1 MKSTICI
8 LLSFLMVIVAFDT
21 FAQDKKAK
29 KKKKKE
35 KVENVQIQTT
45 TTTTTTPTK
54 QPDPVVIPSKENPNT
69 STQPVLETSNG
80 KEISKPVATKQP
92 VVTLEE
98 IIAQAKPVV
107 DQKPNGNVNWT
118 EQFIEAKGQSVID
131 TEKFKNIAQAKAMA
145 TRGAVVVA
153 QRNLLEIVKGVNV
166 TSETTVKDMITQSDF
181 IYTRVDGV
189 VKGAQQVGEAIEKDG
204 MMEVTMRIPI
214 YSDKGLAPVVYDN
227 VPNATKKS
235 AIADVAN
242 VAESL
247 EAGDLGGAEGFV
259 FNFNGKKIDPSMFP
273 VVVDE
278 NGKVLFDF
286 YKLYDPTKG
295 KFPQIMQQSRQVFE
309 QLGFSKGI
317 KVLDVAES
325 FNGKIQ
331 LDKINAGK
339 VNWDKIGKF
348 AQSAGKVLKFA
359 LALI

>member
-1 MKSTICI
+1 MKKTICI
-8 LLSFLMVIVAFDT
+8 LLSLVLMTAAFDS
-21 FAQDKKAK
+21 FAQDKKGK
-29 KKKKKE
+29 KKKKKD

-45 TTTTTTPTK
+45 TTEQK
-54 QPDPVVIPSKENPNT
+54 QPVTTE
-69 STQPVLETSNG
+69 TQN
-80 KEISKPVATKQP
+80 KEINPTEKKPVIQANEIKPIANKQP
-92 VVTLEE
+92 VVTLEQ
-98 IIAQAKPVV
+98 IIAQSKPVV

-131 TEKFKNIAQAKAMA
+131 NDKFKNVAQAKAMA

-153 QRNLLEIVKGVNV
+153 QRNLLEIIKGVNV

-189 VKGAQQVGEAIEKDG
+189 VKGAQQIGEAIEKDG

-214 YSDKGLAPVVYDN
+214 YSAKGLAPVVYDN

-235 AIADVAN
+235 AMSEVTDVAD
-242 VAESL
+242 AL

-259 FNFNGKKIDPSMFP
+259 FNFNGKQIDPSMFP
-273 VVVDE
+273 VVVGEDG
-278 NGKVLFDF
+278 NVLFDF

-295 KFPQIMQQSRQVFE
+295 KFPQIMQTSREVFE

-317 KVLDVAES
+317 QVLDVAES

-331 LDKINAGK
+331 LDKVNAGK
-339 VNWDKIGKF
+339 VNWDKLGKF
-348 AQSAGKVLKFA
+348 AQSASKVLKFA
-359 LALI
+359 LALV